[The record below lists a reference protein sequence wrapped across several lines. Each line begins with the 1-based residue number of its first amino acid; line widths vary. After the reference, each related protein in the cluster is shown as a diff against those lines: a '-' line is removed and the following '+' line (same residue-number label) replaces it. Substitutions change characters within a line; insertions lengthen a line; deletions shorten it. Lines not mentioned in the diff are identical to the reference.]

1 MLVAFF
7 VASFLRASLEVRC
20 NLDLMA
26 KRLLL
31 RRVVRSLWLAYQRWA
46 GTDCVDLSAAF
57 AYYTLQSIFPILLI
71 SLSLASFLL
80 GRQDNL
86 DQEIISYASGVLP
99 PSAVA
104 IVRQTLIQL
113 VQQGFGA
120 GLLGAAVLL
129 VTAGNVYLTLQR
141 GADRLWRDALRP
153 LPDSIPLGAQAFQ
166 FVRVRIE
173 AFFIVILIGL
183 LIVADQIGANLRM
196 IPAGALEDLQQSLP
210 WLADFLDGFPLI
222 QVGRVLFSFV
232 GFSAMALLLQALLPS
247 RRVPF
252 IPLIPGSLL
261 IGFLLT
267 VLNLAV
273 SRSILSLGA
282 RFQAYGVIG
291 GVLVLTLWVYMVGV
305 VIYFGQCWSVELALL
320 RQKQCGDPLASH
332 IH

>member
-1 MLVAFF
+1 M
-7 VASFLRASLEVRC
+7 ASSLSASLDVRC

-46 GTDCVDLSAAF
+46 ETDCVDLSAAF

-86 DQEIISYASGVLP
+86 DQEIINYASGVLP

-104 IVRQTLIQL
+104 IVKQTLIQL
-113 VQQGFGA
+113 VRQGFGA

-141 GADRLWRDALRP
+141 GADRLWNDALRP
-153 LPDSIPLGAQAFQ
+153 LPETIPFGAQAFQ

-173 AFFIVILIGL
+173 AFFVVILIGL
-183 LIVADQIGANLRM
+183 LIVADQISANLRM
-196 IPAGALEDLQQSLP
+196 IPAGVVQDLKQTLP
-210 WLADFLDGFPLI
+210 WLGDFMDVFPLI
-222 QVGRVLFSFV
+222 QVGRVLFSFA

-247 RRVPF
+247 RKVPF
-252 IPLIPGSLL
+252 LPLIPGSLL

-320 RQKQCGDPLASH
+320 RRKQCGDPLASR